1 MPFYRT
7 IQPFLIAVFVLG
19 CLGTLIFMYFKPSA
33 DWLSGPVKATTAPVK
48 EIISLKTDKNVTT
61 VLLWFW
67 PFGLTFEVNVCSAYY
82 GIEGCFITTDRNY
95 FSEADAVV
103 IHHRDISPD
112 LSNLPQQERPLYQMW
127 VWFNMENPSYSDR
140 FPGMDDLFNLTL
152 NYRLDADIPM
162 PHLYLVPE
170 KSKEDFVPPS
180 KDKLVCWIVSN
191 WKEHYI
197 RVKYFN
203 ELSKHITITTFGRGF
218 GNYHYGNALS
228 TMASC
233 KFYLSFENCIFT
245 DYITEKLYNPLAAGT
260 VPVVLGTHRE
270 NYEKL
275 VLGDSFIHV
284 DDFASPKELAD
295 YLLYL
300 DKHDDMYRKYFQW
313 RKHYK
318 VRPVGLWSEPSCQ
331 ACDYIRR
338 RRQFRV
344 ANNLNKWYWGY

>member
-1 MPFYRT
+1 
-7 IQPFLIAVFVLG
+7 
-19 CLGTLIFMYFKPSA
+19 
-33 DWLSGPVKATTAPVK
+33 
-48 EIISLKTDKNVTT
+48 

-67 PFGLTFEVNVCSAYY
+67 PFGITFDPNVCSAYY
-82 GIEGCFITTDRNY
+82 GIDGCFITADRNY

-140 FPGMDDLFNLTL
+140 FLGMDDLFNLTL

-162 PHLYLVPE
+162 PHVYLVPE
-170 KSKEDFVPPS
+170 KSEEDFVPPN

-203 ELSKHITITTFGRGF
+203 ELSKHIKITTYGRGF
-218 GNYHYGNALS
+218 GDYHYGNALS

-233 KFYLSFENCIFT
+233 KFYLSFENSIYI
-245 DYITEKLYNPLAAGT
+245 DYITEKLYNPLSVGT

-284 DDFASPKELAD
+284 DDFNSPKDLAD

-300 DKHDDMYRKYFQW
+300 DKNDDMYRKYFQW

-318 VRPVGLWSEPSCQ
+318 VRQVGLWSEPSCQ
-331 ACDYIRR
+331 ACDYIRK

-344 ANNLNKWYWGY
+344 ANNLNKWY

>member
-1 MPFYRT
+1 MSFHRT
-7 IQPFLIAVFVLG
+7 MRPFLIAVLVLG
-19 CLGTLIFMYFKPSA
+19 CFGTFSFIYFKPST
-33 DWLSGPVKATTAPVK
+33 DWLSGSVEATMVPVK
-48 EIISLKTDKNVTT
+48 EILSLKTDKNVTT

-67 PFGLTFEVNVCSAYY
+67 PFGVTFNPNVCSDY
-82 GIEGCFITTDRNY
+82 GIEGCFITADRNY
-95 FSEADAVV
+95 FNEADGVV
-103 IHHRDISPD
+103 FHHRDISPD

-152 NYRLDADIPM
+152 NYRLDADIPL
-162 PHLYLVPE
+162 PHLYLVPA
-170 KSKEDFVPPS
+170 KSEEDFVPPN

-197 RVKYFN
+197 RVKYFT
-203 ELSKHITITTFGRGF
+203 ELSKHIKVTTYGRGF
-218 GNYHYGNALS
+218 GDYHYGNALS

-233 KFYLSFENCIFT
+233 KFYLSFENSIFN
-245 DYITEKLYNPLAAGT
+245 DYITEKLYNPLSVGT
-260 VPVVLGTHRE
+260 VPVVFGTSRE

-284 DDFASPKELAD
+284 DDFASAKELAD

-300 DKHDDMYRKYFQW
+300 DKNDDMYRKYFQW
-313 RKHYK
+313 RKHYQ
-318 VRPVGLWSEPSCQ
+318 VRQVGLWSEPSCQ
-331 ACDYIRR
+331 ACDYLRR

-344 ANNLNKWYWGY
+344 ANDLNKWYWGY